1 MTVARV
7 ELKREVAVDI
17 FKEKAAS
24 AMSLAYIYSLMV
36 PIAELGTAGKTYNL
50 TYTGHCRKN
59 LMHDIRYRL
68 CQVEVAIYFTKTKL
82 HTFSLAQLFKSRLTA
97 GSRKTQG
104 KFTSSFKK
112 TLNASSQILPASIVA
127 AASS

>member
-24 AMSLAYIYSLMV
+24 AMSLAYIYSLIV
-36 PIAELGTAGKTYNL
+36 PIAELGTAGKTY
-50 TYTGHCRKN
+50 
-59 LMHDIRYRL
+59 MHDIRYRL